1 MKSDDRLLFGLDTP
15 VVIDCIKSAI
25 DSVIDTKIQD
35 INALFDENAAKKLQE
50 PSTRS
55 SVSCPEVF
63 EQMIQELEASV
74 RNHIRTEQMLKV
86 YIEGM
91 EERVAEYESEIRS
104 FDSYLSQLKE
114 KYTNVANENE
124 SMKQKNS

>member
-1 MKSDDRLLFGLDTP
+1 M
-15 VVIDCIKSAI
+15 
-25 DSVIDTKIQD
+25 
-35 INALFDENAAKKLQE
+35 
-50 PSTRS
+50 
-55 SVSCPEVF
+55 SCPEVF